1 MDGTRRPYK
10 RSAGELHDAPTREQ
24 EYLLTIQDV
33 AKMFN
38 VPTSR
43 VRFWIERKWL
53 TVYKVPQRKSRE
65 PLPARAS
72 KSTVYFTK
80 AECVAW
86 GKKYFGL
93 DPVHESETEQEES

>member
-1 MDGTRRPYK
+1 MAGTRRPYK

-43 VRFWIERKWL
+43 VKFWIERKWL

-65 PLPARAS
+65 PLPPSRS
-72 KSTVYFTK
+72 KATVYFTK

-93 DPVHESETEQEES
+93 ESVYETEQEEQ